1 MLGLVL
7 GGFLLGLRHPVTIH
21 GLQLIRSHFRPRVC
35 CGGCLRRHKSPIQ
48 QPQQLVEPL
57 RSSALW
63 WRHTSLCVISC
74 HCLASKD
81 ERKVINHAQCGP
93 SRPCPVVSV
102 PIGGPCVGLPVS
114 IITLSPSIMTGNRSM
129 PRGAGPTFFSPT
141 RLYWEP

>member
-74 HCLASKD
+74 HCLASTD

-102 PIGGPCVGLPVS
+102 PIGALRWAARVNNYFVAVDNDRKPVHAS
-114 IITLSPSIMTGNRSM
+114 R
-129 PRGAGPTFFSPT
+129 RGSDLFSPT